1 MSAGIR
7 AGSSND
13 GYVQV
18 NGNDIITALSGGNV
32 GIGVSSPST
41 KLHVNGTITATNFA
55 GSGGITTDDWIVH
68 AGDTDTKL
76 GFSGADTISFHTA
89 GAEVLK
95 IGSTGNLELPRNNDY
110 IKIGS
115 GGPLNFVHTGSAAFI
130 SNSSGFLTH
139 QCDTH
144 QWKKGDGSV
153 EYFRATNSGVAIG
166 HVGPVRKFS
175 VKSSG
180 ENAVSISLLDN
191 NSTNEIWRVGQ
202 AADGDG
208 YVEVLEDGGTV
219 GLSLIHI

>member
-1 MSAGIR
+1 
-7 AGSSND
+7 
-13 GYVQV
+13 QV

-110 IKIGS
+110 LKIGS
-115 GGPLNFVHTGSAAFI
+115 GGVFTFVHNGSAAFI

-144 QWKKGDGSV
+144 QWLKGDGSA
-153 EYFRATNSGVAIG
+153 EFFRSNATGVAIG
-166 HVGPVRKFS
+166 HVSPVRKFS
-175 VKSSG
+175 VKSSAA
-180 ENAVSISLLDN
+180 NTIAIALLDN
-191 NSTNEIWRVGQ
+191 DSSNEIWRVGQ
-202 AADGDG
+202 ASDGDG
-208 YVEVLEDGGTV
+208 Y
-219 GLSLIHI
+219 

>member
-95 IGSTGNLELPRNNDY
+95 IGSTGNLELPRN
-110 IKIGS
+110 I
-115 GGPLNFVHTGSAAFI
+115 H
-130 SNSSGFLTH
+130 FL
-139 QCDTH
+139 
-144 QWKKGDGSV
+144 
-153 EYFRATNSGVAIG
+153 
-166 HVGPVRKFS
+166 
-175 VKSSG
+175 
-180 ENAVSISLLDN
+180 
-191 NSTNEIWRVGQ
+191 
-202 AADGDG
+202 
-208 YVEVLEDGGTV
+208 
-219 GLSLIHI
+219 LII